1 MPSILV
7 VDDQPDVLET
17 SADLLR
23 MLGYKVFSAD
33 SGEAA
38 LRVLRETRGIEVL
51 LTDVVM
57 PHMDGLTLT
66 QHARSTAPEIKVILM
81 SGYAVPDVHAA
92 IREDDRIGFL
102 LKPFNV
108 PDLARVLRL

>member
-7 VDDQPDVLET
+7 VDDQPDVLAT
-17 SADLLR
+17 SAELLR
-23 MLGYKVFSAD
+23 ILGYEVFSAS

-38 LRVLRETRGIEVL
+38 LQVLRETQGIEIL

-57 PHMDGLTLT
+57 PRMDGLALA
-66 QHARSTAPEIKVILM
+66 QHARRTAPGIKVILM

-92 IREDDRIGFL
+92 IREGDRIAFL
-102 LKPFNV
+102 SKPFNV